1 MGLRGRPVSARLVLG
16 QTRAWRWPLPF
27 GSRRLALEGAEI
39 HQHRWVQGL
48 TGQGKSKLLASIFV
62 QLHGQ
67 GIACGLIDP
76 HGDLARDCL
85 GLLHTQGVLSDDASR
100 RRLLYI
106 DFSCPDA
113 FLPFNWLQ
121 QAANPHAVARN
132 LVEVCTRV
140 WPSLADGLAP
150 TFENIL
156 LHATVVLVENG
167 YPLTVLERLLVD
179 KSFRDMSLQNVDDHL
194 VRNFF
199 HERYD
204 KWGRQ
209 GILMRESTLNRIA
222 LLTFSPALR
231 YSLGQQDSVLNF
243 QQHMDEGISV
253 IYNLGGLDEETQ
265 RFLGAL
271 LLVGYESA
279 ALSRA
284 RLAPEVRRPWHLIV
298 DEFSLFSARS
308 EETLTQVLET
318 ARKFG
323 LFFTLAHQTWSQLSG
338 RLQGALQ
345 NTQSITFKLGRSDAE
360 WAAKRLG
367 HFESQAVKHAVA
379 DPAQADRVHPLYYS
393 VPETFERWTQALQ
406 ELGPREAYVKHGNQ
420 AVKIRTIEVPPVST
434 DSSGFQDLLRDYDVR
449 MLRPAH
455 QVKSQVDRQVGPT
468 ETGAQP
474 TRRVAL
480 V

>member
-1 MGLRGRPVSARLVLG
+1 MRLVLG
-16 QTRAWRWPLPF
+16 QTRAWRWPLPL
-27 GSRRLALEGAEI
+27 GSRSLVLEGAEI

-85 GLLHTQGVLSDDASR
+85 GVLHTQGVLSDIAAR
-100 RRLLYI
+100 RRLLYV
-106 DFSCPDA
+106 DFSRPDA
-113 FLPFNWLQ
+113 FLPFNWLRQ
-121 QAANPHAVARN
+121 PADAHSIARN
-132 LVEVCTRV
+132 LIEVCTRA

-156 LHATVVLVENG
+156 LHATVVLVQNG
-167 YPLTVLERLLVD
+167 YPLTMLARLLVD
-179 KSFRDMSLQNVDDHL
+179 KSFRDMSLETVEDEQ
-194 VRNFF
+194 VRRFF

-204 KWGRQ
+204 RWGRQ
-209 GILMRESTLNRIA
+209 GILMRESTLNRVA

-231 YSLGQQDSVLNF
+231 YTLGQTENALDF
-243 QQHMDEGISV
+243 RQHLDDGISV

-284 RLAPEVRRPWHLIV
+284 RLAPEARRPWHLIV

-360 WAAKRLG
+360 WAARRLG
-367 HFESQAVKHAVA
+367 HFESQAVKHTVA
-379 DPAQADRVHPLYYS
+379 DPTQADRVHPLYYS

-406 ELGPREAYVKHGNQ
+406 ELGPREAYVKHNSQ
-420 AVKIRTIEVPPVST
+420 AVKIRTIEVPSVST
-434 DSSGFQDLLRDYDVR
+434 ASARFQELLGNYQGK
-449 MLRPAH
+449 MLRPAN
-455 QVKSQVDRQVGPT
+455 QVMSQVDRQLGWPVI
-468 ETGAQP
+468 GARHV
-474 TRRVAL
+474 RRVGL
-480 V
+480 S